1 MHFPNLNLLP
11 SDGEVF
17 YFGKVFSEKDAD
29 FYLERLLNSIEWK
42 NDEAFILGK
51 HIITKR
57 KVAWYGDQP
66 FSYTYS
72 KLTKYA
78 LPWSSELLALKKIA
92 EEKSGSTY
100 NSCLLN
106 LYHNNEEGMA
116 YHSDDEK
123 MLKKEGAI
131 ASLSF
136 GAQRNFLFRHKKAKE
151 NNLSTISVIL
161 EHGSLLVMQGATQK
175 NWLHRLPQTK
185 MRMEARVN
193 LTFRTIV
200 QFQDEII

>member
-1 MHFPNLNLLP
+1 MLFPNINLLP

-151 NNLSTISVIL
+151 NNLPTISVIL